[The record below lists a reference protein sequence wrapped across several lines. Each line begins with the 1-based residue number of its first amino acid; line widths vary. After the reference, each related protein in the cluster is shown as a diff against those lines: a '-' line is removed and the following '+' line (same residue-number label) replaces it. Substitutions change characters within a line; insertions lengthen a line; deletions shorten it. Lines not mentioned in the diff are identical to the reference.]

1 MSMDQVAP
9 HMADLSE
16 AIKKPDSP
24 FKPCEPFLPI
34 FQKCAQTF
42 GVPSILIASFALQ
55 EVCSIGCPAGVL
67 FAQVPGQST
76 CNPSTTGGAG
86 EVGLMQ
92 LTPDK
97 CHDAPNGDCY
107 DPVKSLPVNR
117 SSPFS

>member
-55 EVCSIGCPAGVL
+55 EVCSVGRPARVLLIGSLRVIHL
-67 FAQVPGQST
+67 LL
-76 CNPSTTGGAG
+76 
-86 EVGLMQ
+86 VGRVRWGL
-92 LTPDK
+92 
-97 CHDAPNGDCY
+97 C
-107 DPVKSLPVNR
+107 S
-117 SSPFS
+117 